1 MASGEQGR
9 GPASHH
15 LKEVGLEEIESAM
28 QLMDGGDVGKII
40 IRPNAAVDVTPA
52 PVQEAP
58 PDPNVQGQLFHP

>member
-1 MASGEQGR
+1 MHKPNQFLILYQYYMEA
-9 GPASHH
+9 
-15 LKEVGLEEIESAM
+15 VLEEIETAM
-28 QLMDGGDVGKII
+28 QLLDGGDVGKII